1 MDLITSKELHDRMSR
16 GEQFYIIDVR
26 ERDKY
31 EKYHLPDAFN
41 IDELRFTDAFDEND
55 TAFMDE
61 IKAMCQTGKTPV
73 LYCERGNTSM
83 LIAKKLMSY
92 NIDAYSLYG
101 GVNEYKKYL
110 AYYKN

>member
-1 MDLITSKELHDRMSR
+1 MDLITSKELHERMNR

-26 ERDKY
+26 EQDEY
-31 EKYHLPDAFN
+31 EKYHLPGACN
-41 IDELRFTDAFDEND
+41 INEQKFEDAFDGNE
-55 TAFMDE
+55 TSLIDE
-61 IKAMCQTGKTPV
+61 IKSKTPV

-92 NIDAYSLYG
+92 DIDAYSLYG

>member
-1 MDLITSKELHDRMSR
+1 MDLITSKELHDRMDR

-26 ERDKY
+26 EREEY
-31 EKYHLPDAFN
+31 EKYHLPGAYN
-41 IDELRFTDAFDEND
+41 IEEERFTDAFDENKTD
-55 TAFMDE
+55 VIDE
-61 IKAMCQTGKTPV
+61 IKATGKTPV

-92 NIDAYSLYG
+92 DIDAYSLYG

>member
-16 GEQFYIIDVR
+16 GDQFYLIDVR
-26 ERDKY
+26 EREEY
-31 EKYHLPDAFN
+31 EKYHLQDAYN
-41 IDELRFTDAFDEND
+41 IDEQRFTDAFDEND
-55 TAFMDE
+55 TAFIDE
-61 IKAMCQTGKTPV
+61 IKTVCSKGKTLV

>member
-1 MDLITSKELHDRMSR
+1 MTLVVY
-16 GEQFYIIDVR
+16 FYIIFEGKKLVR
-26 ERDKY
+26 RIKM
-31 EKYHLPDAFN
+31 AF
-41 IDELRFTDAFDEND
+41 I
-55 TAFMDE
+55 DE
-61 IKAMCQTGKTPV
+61 IKTVCSKGKTLV